1 MWAGMSMSGA
11 CTRYEVRP
19 CVLMPHTIYA
29 KIAVQ
34 VIWGSNRVENLNV
47 VARHVEVAEREVLE
61 VCQKAGK
68 FEKGCSCPTVMLAI
82 CLTAKISCVSTRRG
96 GSG

>member
-11 CTRYEVRP
+11 YTRYEVRP

-61 VCQKAGK
+61 NHMNNSNAARIDQRGLSSRVAGLK
-68 FEKGCSCPTVMLAI
+68 LN
-82 CLTAKISCVSTRRG
+82 STDV
-96 GSG
+96 